1 MPSKTAAFSQVEF
14 RSQNDFPKPLVS
26 KDDHDAGEMDANV
39 PEKLDT
45 LGVSI

>member
-1 MPSKTAAFSQVEF
+1 MPSKTAAFPQVES
-14 RSQNDFPKPLVS
+14 RSQNDFSKPIVY
-26 KDDHDAGEMDANV
+26 KDDHDASDMDANV